1 MESFN
6 HCTALVTGASSGIG
20 KEIALQL
27 APLAHTLIL
36 VARRS
41 ERLETL
47 KEELLSINGQLIVE
61 CKTVDLSDENAV
73 EKLGLELLSREVQIE
88 LLVNNAGLGD
98 HGSFYNSDWSRVRDM
113 LEVNIKSLTALTRTL
128 LPSMIASGYGSVLNV
143 SSVAGFLPV
152 PDMAVYAATK
162 AYVTSFSEAIRAELR
177 GTGVTVTTVCPGP
190 VETEFFDQA
199 ERGEA
204 SGISA
209 PPALRV
215 SVEQVAEDALNAV
228 LNDRAR
234 VIPGWQVCLIIGV
247 ITALP
252 MFALRYLLEK
262 RARR

>member
-6 HCTALVTGASSGIG
+6 HCTALITGASSGIG
-20 KEIALQL
+20 REMALQL

-41 ERLETL
+41 DRLAIL
-47 KEELLSINGQLIVE
+47 REELLHINPQLVVD
-61 CKTVDLSDENAV
+61 CKKVDLSDETAV
-73 EKLGLELLSREVQIE
+73 EKLGHELLSRDVQVE

-98 HGSFYNSDWSRVRDM
+98 HGSFYNSGWSRVRDM
-113 LEVNIKSLTALTRTL
+113 LEVNIKALTALTRTL

-143 SSVAGFLPV
+143 SSIASLLPV

-162 AYVTSFSEAIRAELR
+162 AYVTSFSEGIRAELR

-190 VETEFFDQA
+190 VATEFFDLA

-204 SGISA
+204 SGIST
-209 PPALRV
+209 PSALRV
-215 SVEQVAEDALNAV
+215 PVEQVAEEALNAV

-234 VIPGWQVCLIIGV
+234 VIPGWQVCLAVGL

-252 MFALRYLLEK
+252 MFALRFFLEK
-262 RARR
+262 RAGR